1 VWVQED
7 TFQRHAPTLLR
18 RLIFQDGPYQKQ
30 EEPTMLEEHLIEIRP
45 MIPDQHSVGK
55 LTPRIELVQTLTS
68 DQAIED
74 RHINLEHS
82 RIRCK
87 VAQALSY
94 TIPNGETT
102 SCTYNIK

>member
-1 VWVQED
+1 
-7 TFQRHAPTLLR
+7 
-18 RLIFQDGPYQKQ
+18 
-30 EEPTMLEEHLIEIRP
+30 MLEEHQIEIRP
-45 MIPDQHSVGK
+45 MILDQHSVGK
-55 LTPRIELVQTLTS
+55 LTPRIELVQMLTS

-87 VAQALSY
+87 AAEVLSY

-102 SCTYNIK
+102 TTSCTYNIK